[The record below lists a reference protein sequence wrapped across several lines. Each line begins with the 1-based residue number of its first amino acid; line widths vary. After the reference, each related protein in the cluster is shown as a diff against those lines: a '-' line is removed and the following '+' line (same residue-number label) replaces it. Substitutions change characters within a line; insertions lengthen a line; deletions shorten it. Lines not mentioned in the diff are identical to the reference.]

1 MPRITRVTKQSRE
14 RGRANIFIDGVFE
27 LSLDV
32 SVVLKHG
39 LKAGLEVLPGDLA
52 QWSEEDHWPKA
63 RARALAYLASRPRSR
78 IEVFKLLQQNGYSGE
93 TIESVIWN
101 LEGLGL
107 IDDATFALEFVRGRI
122 RGRGYGPVRLINDLV
137 RRGVEPRL
145 AEQVVHDVEA
155 EEPSAARLRDTIRK
169 LAPRVQ
175 SEEDHPWRRRRLMEM
190 VCRRGYS
197 FTEARI
203 AIDELWNEIY
213 TDKPQW

>member
-1 MPRITRVTKQSRE
+1 M
-14 RGRANIFIDGVFE
+14 
-27 LSLDV
+27 
-32 SVVLKHG
+32 
-39 LKAGLEVLPGDLA
+39 
-52 QWSEEDHWPKA
+52 
-63 RARALAYLASRPRSR
+63 
-78 IEVFKLLQQNGYSGE
+78 
-93 TIESVIWN
+93 
-101 LEGLGL
+101 
-107 IDDATFALEFVRGRI
+107 
-122 RGRGYGPVRLINDLV
+122 RLINDLV